1 MSLCNKNWFF
11 VTKYTRDV
19 FTEDILDDL
28 RPIFASVCI
37 DFESALIELEEEDDH
52 VRLLVNYPPKVAVSK
67 LVNSLRGITS
77 LIIRKKNDPIVRK
90 KLWGGALWLPSH
102 FAECSCGGA
111 PICDICKYIKQ
122 WQALR

>member
-77 LIIRKKNDPIVRK
+77 LIIRKKNDPNISK
-90 KLWGGALWLPSH
+90 KFWDRALWLPS
-102 FAECSCGGA
+102 
-111 PICDICKYIKQ
+111 
-122 WQALR
+122 